1 MTQATTASNT
11 LQNPQYTRQLAR
23 FVHQSR
29 WSDLPANVQHEAVRA
44 FVNWVGCAHSG
55 AFSAAAE
62 TALPVL
68 ETLSGARICTVIGR
82 GIRLDPLNAA
92 LFNGLTVG
100 ANAYD
105 DAHIQTVIHPAAP
118 TVAAL
123 LAYAEQHPVTGT
135 DFLHALI
142 LSHELQSRLSC
153 ALAVAP
159 ASCHLGHYMTGLI
172 GPIGVAAGVG
182 KLMGLSEQQLVWAMG
197 AAAMQGGGFR
207 SSHGTMC
214 ATFIPGDAARHGLLA
229 AHLAAKNFTCQEEPL
244 TSPNGLLSAVGRPA
258 NPDTLVDR
266 LGQHWECMNVAIKPF
281 PNGCVV
287 HAATDACMGI
297 VQAHDFAPE
306 EIERVELEVNKI
318 AVSLADRKA
327 PKDSYEAQISLQHWA
342 AAVMQHRRA
351 GLDEGTEAS
360 VHEPAIVALRDRV
373 AIAISDDLQADEARA
388 AVVLRDGRRLA
399 AEVRP
404 HVGSAGRPL
413 SDEQLDAKFLAQT
426 EHLLGAARARELA
439 ASCWG
444 LAQAADVGRAAPGV
458 WG

>member
-1 MTQATTASNT
+1 M
-11 LQNPQYTRQLAR
+11 PQYTRQLAR

-29 WSDLPANVQHEAVRA
+29 WTDLPEAVQHEAVRA
-44 FVNWVGCAHSG
+44 FLNWVGCAHSG
-55 AFSAAAE
+55 AFSSAAE

-68 ETLSGARICTVIGR
+68 QALSGAQVCTVIGR

-92 LFNGLTVG
+92 LFNGLSVG

-118 TVAAL
+118 TVSAL

-229 AHLAAKNFTCQEEPL
+229 AHLAANNFTCQEEPL

-258 NPDTLVDR
+258 NPEALLER

-287 HAATDACMGI
+287 HATTDACVQI
-297 VQAHDFAPE
+297 VQAHQFAPE
-306 EIERVELEVNKI
+306 DIERVELQVNKL

-351 GLDEGTEAS
+351 GLDEATEAS
-360 VHEPAIVALRDRV
+360 VHEPAISAMRDRV
-373 AIAISDDLQADEARA
+373 VVSIADDLQGDEARA
-388 AVVLRDGRRLA
+388 TVVLRDGRKLA
-399 AEVRP
+399 AEARP
-404 HVGSAGRPL
+404 HVGSAARPL
-413 SDEQLDAKFLAQT
+413 SDVQLEAKFLAQT

-439 ASCWG
+439 ASCWR
-444 LAQAADVGRAAPGV
+444 LPQVTNVGRAAPGH